1 MVNPPAFHDISMH
14 KKITTTKVGP
24 GSLPKHKPIYTPGII
39 ALLHVAKGKQEPS
52 MVVIGVRVPN
62 FSLMP

>member
-1 MVNPPAFHDISMH
+1 MH

-24 GSLPKHKPIYTPGII
+24 GSLPKHKPIYTPSTI
-39 ALLHVAKGKQEPS
+39 ALLHVAKGKQEHG
-52 MVVIGVRVPN
+52 MVVIGARVPN